1 MSEPEDIV
9 RFSRK
14 PLTKEQ
20 ARRIDVLAELPDDS
34 IDFSDAPEA
43 VPSDFEGAERG
54 RMYRALK
61 KQTTLRLD
69 ADVLAWFRE
78 NTAKGY
84 QTEINRVLRDY
95 VEAQRS
101 KAG

>member
-1 MSEPEDIV
+1 MAIV
-9 RFSRK
+9 RYERK
-14 PLTKEQ
+14 PLTQEQ
-20 ARRIDVLAELPDDS
+20 IARLEKVADLPDDQ
-34 IDFSDAPEA
+34 IDFSDIPESSEA
-43 VPSDFEGAERG
+43 DLKQSVRG
-54 RMYRALK
+54 MFYRPTK

-69 ADVLAWFRE
+69 ADILAWFRE

-95 VEAQRS
+95 VEAQRN

>member
-1 MSEPEDIV
+1 MSKPEEIV

-14 PLTKEQ
+14 PLTQEQ
-20 ARRIDVLAELPDDS
+20 IRRIDTLAQVPDEL

-43 VPSDFEGAERG
+43 VASDFASAERG
-54 RMYRALK
+54 RTYRALK

-69 ADVLAWFRE
+69 ADILAWFRE

-95 VEAQRS
+95 VEAQRN

>member
-1 MSEPEDIV
+1 MAIV
-9 RFSRK
+9 RYERK
-14 PLTKEQ
+14 PLTQEQ
-20 ARRIDVLAELPDDS
+20 IARLEKVADLPDDQ
-34 IDFSDAPEA
+34 IDFSDIPESSEA
-43 VPSDFEGAERG
+43 DLKQSVRG
-54 RMYRALK
+54 MFYQPTK

-69 ADVLAWFRE
+69 ADILAWFRE

-95 VEAQRS
+95 VEAQRN